1 MTGSEPTHEW
11 EFKIKDANNGDMRH
25 YIEKIVINLH
35 ETFAE
40 PVQGILLFLLFF
52 TCTLIKTFILLYSD
66 KIAVHGKIQTKY
78 LKTWFEII

>member
-52 TCTLIKTFILLYSD
+52 TCTLIKTFTLLIDVFGLIFILFDVIS
-66 KIAVHGKIQTKY
+66 HT
-78 LKTWFEII
+78 